1 MTTTSNM
8 GLSQPLPGS
17 SGPEWAN
24 ELNANATLIDEHDH
38 SSGKGVAITPSG
50 ININTDLT
58 TNEHKVIDVKS
69 VKFVSQAASLVD
81 TNALDVYIKNGDL
94 FYANGLTDV
103 QITNG
108 GSVAGANGTITGL
121 ASPASSSFA
130 GQQFSFFYDAG
141 TYADL
146 RARDVILSTNGGGGF
161 TIKVTHTATSSYV
174 MSLPPAPPST
184 NSQMMTMATSG
195 QVSANTSPT
204 LGNTSSVFTWQGTT
218 NSTAVGNGALV
229 VAGGVS
235 VGQTLRVGNGSRIA
249 NGLSITNGGLGIDAG
264 GATIVGVTAI
274 TGNTTITGSLT
285 QASGGFTTTGSV
297 VSSSTVT
304 CTGVTSDNW
313 RIQQRFILTNLDAF
327 GALIYVHGLI
337 SRILSVTAFF
347 EASSGVWHCVSADL
361 GSGGL
366 NGLYFSATE
375 IRTFGGN
382 PIYAFKTVRLLITH
396 GD

>member
-1 MTTTSNM
+1 VTTTSNM

-24 ELNANATLIDEHDH
+24 ELNDNATLIDEHDH

-50 ININTDLT
+50 ININTDFT
-58 TNEHKVIDVKS
+58 TNSNKVIDVKS

-81 TNALDVYIKNGDL
+81 INALDVYIKNGDL

-146 RARDVILSTNGGGGF
+146 RSRDVILSTNGGGGF
-161 TIKVTHTATSSYV
+161 TIKLTHTATSSYV
-174 MSLPPAPPST
+174 ISLPPAPPST

-195 QVSANTSPT
+195 QVSASTSPT
-204 LGNTSSVFTWQGTT
+204 LGNTSSVLTWQGTT
-218 NSTAVGNGALV
+218 NSTAVGNGAVV

-235 VGQTLRVGNGSRIA
+235 VGQTLRVGNGCRIA

-264 GATIVGVTAI
+264 GATIVGNVSVTGGATI
-274 TGNTTITGSLT
+274 TGNVSVTGVGVLT
-285 QASGGFTTTGSV
+285 LSQPLESASGVKTTNVPFKQKYVSGGVNGS
-297 VSSSTVT
+297 
-304 CTGVTSDNW
+304 GVLSV
-313 RIQQRFILTNLDAF
+313 A
-327 GALIYVHGLI
+327 HGLTDFI
-337 SRILSVTAFF
+337 YGVSVYVFDPLGVVWVSG
-347 EASSGVWHCVSADL
+347 EAVFNGIRYTQ
-361 GSGGL
+361 GSGGVVSGTVSNL
-366 NGLYFSATE
+366 SF
-375 IRTFGGN
+375 
-382 PIYAFKTVRLLITH
+382 AFQAVSIVITH
-396 GD
+396 

>member
-50 ININTDLT
+50 ININTDFT
-58 TNEHKVIDVKS
+58 TNSNKVIDVKS
-69 VKFVSQAASLVD
+69 VKFVSQAASLVG

-121 ASPASSSFA
+121 ASPASASFA

-161 TIKVTHTATSSYV
+161 TIKLTHTATSSYV

-195 QVSANTSPT
+195 QVSASTSPT
-204 LGNTSSVFTWQGTT
+204 LGDASSVLTWQGTT

-229 VAGGVS
+229 VSGGVS

-264 GATIVGVTAI
+264 GATIVGNVSVTGGATI
-274 TGNTTITGSLT
+274 TGNVSVTGVGVLT
-285 QASGGFTTTGSV
+285 LSQPLESASGVKTTNVPFKQKYVSGGVNGS
-297 VSSSTVT
+297 
-304 CTGVTSDNW
+304 GVLSV
-313 RIQQRFILTNLDAF
+313 A
-327 GALIYVHGLI
+327 HGLTDFI
-337 SRILSVTAFF
+337 CGVSVYVYDPLGVVWVSG
-347 EASSGVWHCVSADL
+347 EAVFGGL
-361 GSGGL
+361 RYTQGSGGVVSGTVSNL
-366 NGLYFSATE
+366 SF
-375 IRTFGGN
+375 
-382 PIYAFKTVRLLITH
+382 AFQAVSIVITH
-396 GD
+396 